1 MAHPLNQIA
10 KDLRRFTKGV
20 LARQQGMGQ
29 ALHYRNTSLFT
40 LLASSQPL
48 TC

>member
-1 MAHPLNQIA
+1 MAYLLNQIA

-40 LLASSQPL
+40 LLTSSQPL